1 MTFTWYPQNIDPE
14 EAPSVEVFI
23 EKDLKK
29 RHDLYSLV
37 NKFLKRIKQTEC
49 LDEYYKTKQLYKL
62 EGQLHEMKI
71 PKKRPGGVVRIY
83 FCYNPEDSLNLILLD
98 AELKHKT
105 KPERLDNAKKRLKQ
119 YQEYLNKGK
128 KDEQRRK

>member
-1 MTFTWYPQNIDPE
+1 MTFTWYPQFLDA
-14 EAPSVEVFI
+14 EAAPKVKEFLDK
-23 EKDLKK
+23 ELKK
-29 RHDLYSLV
+29 RPDLYQLT
-37 NKFLKRIKQTEC
+37 KDFLKKLKKVES
-49 LDEYYKTKQLYKL
+49 LDEYYKTEIMEKL
-62 EGQLHEMKI
+62 DGHLHEMKI

-105 KPERLDNAKKRLKQ
+105 KPERLDNAKKRLNQ

>member
-62 EGQLHEMKI
+62 EGQLHEMRI
-71 PKKRPGGVVRIY
+71 PIKRRGGVVRIY

>member
-62 EGQLHEMKI
+62 EGQLHEMRI
-71 PKKRPGGVVRIY
+71 PIQRRGGVVRIY
-83 FCYNPEDSLNLILLD
+83 FCYNPENSLDIILLD

>member
-62 EGQLHEMKI
+62 EGQLHEMRI
-71 PKKRPGGVVRIY
+71 PIQRRGGVVRIY
-83 FCYNPEDSLNLILLD
+83 FCYNPENSLELILLD

-105 KPERLDNAKKRLKQ
+105 EPERLDNAKKRLKHYHD
-119 YQEYLNKGK
+119 YQNKGK

>member
-1 MTFTWYPQNIDPE
+1 MTFTWYLQNIDPD
-14 EAPSVEVFI
+14 EAPSVEAFI

-29 RHDLYSLV
+29 RPDLYSLV
-37 NKFLKRIKQTEC
+37 HKFLKRIKQTEC

-62 EGQLHEMKI
+62 EGQLHEMRI
-71 PKKRPGGVVRIY
+71 PIKRRGGVVRIY